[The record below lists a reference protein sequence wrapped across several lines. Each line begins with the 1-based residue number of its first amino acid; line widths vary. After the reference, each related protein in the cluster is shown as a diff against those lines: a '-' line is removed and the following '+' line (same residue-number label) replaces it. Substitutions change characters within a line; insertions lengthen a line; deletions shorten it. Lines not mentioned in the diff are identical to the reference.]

1 MTYFERI
8 NEMKNTLTLEQK
20 TFKEDYFKAE
30 EDLVSTISTYIADA
44 EVTSRA
50 YGLGKLVKAEGKTL
64 DAITVDIAFAIG
76 IKRISLLH
84 IMTNNFT
91 NFTALADVDEVWNA
105 AFEVHTSL
113 TAAYKEFEREAK
125 QLAIELEKKAEADK
139 KAEAKYEE
147 LKAKALKDF
156 DKLSNRAKAQIEANE
171 FYYALGWLAK
181 HIGTVTATMPDYLSD
196 AFKKY
201 FGMDAVHTVV
211 DSKKKT
217 SNGHA
222 MQWTWSFRASV
233 KKADSVP
240 SCIIKHFN
248 DARKAI
254 TDTAF
259 IWDLVEDYGF
269 SFGKKQDVEKIA
281 QTIPAKYID
290 SFNEG
295 LTA

>member
-20 TFKEDYFKAE
+20 TFKEDYLKAE
-30 EDLVSTISTYIADA
+30 EDLVSAISAYIADA

-50 YGLGKLVKAEGKTL
+50 YGLGKIVKAKGKTL
-64 DAITVDIAFAIG
+64 DAITVDIAFAVG
-76 IKRISLLH
+76 IKKISLLH

-91 NFTALADVDEVWNA
+91 NFTALTDVDEVWNV
-105 AFEVHTSL
+105 AFEIHTSL

-147 LKAKALKDF
+147 LKVKAIKDF
-156 DKLSNRAKAQIEANE
+156 NNLSNRPKAHSDVNE

-181 HIGTVTATMPDYLSD
+181 HIGTITATMPDYLSD

-201 FGMDAVHTVV
+201 FGADAVHTVV

-217 SNGHA
+217 SNGHS

-233 KKADSVP
+233 KKADSIP
-240 SCIIKHFN
+240 CCIIKYFN

-269 SFGKKQDVEKIA
+269 SFGKKQDIEKIA
-281 QTIPAKYID
+281 QTVPAKYIN